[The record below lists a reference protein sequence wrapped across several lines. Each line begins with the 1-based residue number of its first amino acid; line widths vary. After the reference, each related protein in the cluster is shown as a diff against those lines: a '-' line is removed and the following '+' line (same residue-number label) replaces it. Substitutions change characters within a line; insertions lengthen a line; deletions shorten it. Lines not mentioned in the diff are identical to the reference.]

1 VTRPAYVVTPVAD
14 RPQDPCPRCKQV
26 GRPVERIT
34 LKALLRPPGLVR
46 LSAAHHRFCPTSDCP
61 VVYFGREE
69 SFERDDITVPVF
81 QKEVPGARLV
91 CYCLS
96 VTEAEIRR
104 EILES
109 GRSAAADQIR
119 TLVNAG
125 RCACEV
131 KNPQGSCCLGNVAAV
146 TKTVHDKAQGD
157 AKPTDPPVPTRRAAP

>member
-1 VTRPAYVVTPVAD
+1 MTRPAYVVTPVAD
-14 RPQDPCPRCKQV
+14 RPQDPCPRCKRV
-26 GRPVERIT
+26 GHHVERIT
-34 LKALLRPPGLVR
+34 LKALLRPSGLVR
-46 LSAAHHRFCPTSDCP
+46 LSAAHHRFCPTFDCP

-69 SFERDDITVPVF
+69 SFERDDVTVPVF

-96 VTEAEIRR
+96 ITEADIRR

-109 GRSAAADQIR
+109 GHSAAADQIR

-131 KNPQGSCCLGNVAAV
+131 RNPQGSCCLGNVAAV
-146 TKTVHDKAQGD
+146 ANMVHDGVQAGTEPSEPP
-157 AKPTDPPVPTRRAAP
+157 APTPRAAP